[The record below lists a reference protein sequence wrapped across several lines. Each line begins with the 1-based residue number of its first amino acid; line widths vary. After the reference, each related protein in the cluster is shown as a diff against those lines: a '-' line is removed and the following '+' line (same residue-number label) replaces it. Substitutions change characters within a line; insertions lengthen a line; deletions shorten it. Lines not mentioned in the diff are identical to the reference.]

1 MTETIR
7 SRSLIV
13 RAHAPWRRVVL
24 VSVLALLV
32 ALVLYVVY
40 EWGRYDAGY
49 DRLAVGQQRVESDVA
64 VQRLEKANRELRTRL
79 AELDT
84 VRLGRAREQS
94 ELART
99 IGDLQAQVARQA
111 QELAF
116 YQGIV
121 EQNSTPALGVKLQQ
135 PRISTGRVAGRYRV
149 RIALVRAGRPDDV
162 VNGTIRLSV
171 DGNSAGTSKTLNMSE
186 LMPDRQR
193 ELPINF
199 RYFENFDQEIALPS
213 GFEAERLTI
222 ELRSS
227 RKGVTPLTQ
236 TFLWSVDKS

>member
-1 MTETIR
+1 MSKTIR
-7 SRSLIV
+7 SKSLVI
-13 RAHAPWRRVVL
+13 RTHAPWRRLVL
-24 VSVLALLV
+24 IGIVTLLV
-32 ALVLYVVY
+32 GLVLYVTY

-49 DRLAVGQQRVESDVA
+49 DRLAVAQQRVESRVA
-64 VQRLEKANRELRTRL
+64 GERLEKVNRDLRTKL

-84 VRLGRAREQS
+84 VRVGRAREQA
-94 ELART
+94 EVART

-135 PRISTGRVAGRYRV
+135 PRISPGSVAGRYRV
-149 RIALVRAGRPDDV
+149 RVSLVRAGRPDDV
-162 VNGTIRLSV
+162 VNGSIRLSV
-171 DGNSAGTSKTLNMSE
+171 DGESAGTAKTLNMSE

-193 ELPINF
+193 ELPITF

-213 GFEAERLTI
+213 GFQAERLTI

-236 TFLWSVDKS
+236 TFLWSGDK

>member
-1 MTETIR
+1 MSETIR
-7 SRSLIV
+7 SRSLVV
-13 RAHAPWRRVVL
+13 RAHAPSRRLALISVL
-24 VSVLALLV
+24 VLLAG
-32 ALVLYVVY
+32 LVLYVVY

-49 DRLAVGQQRVESDVA
+49 DRLAVAQQRVESRVA
-64 VQRLEKANRELRTRL
+64 AERLKKANRELSTRL

-84 VRLGRAREQS
+84 VRIGRAREQA
-94 ELART
+94 EVART

-121 EQNSTPALGVKLQQ
+121 EQSATPALGVKLQQ
-135 PRISTGRVAGRYRV
+135 PRISAASAAGRYRI
-149 RIALVRAGRPDDV
+149 RISLVRAGKPDDV
-162 VNGTIRLSV
+162 VNGSIRLSV
-171 DGNSAGTSKTLNMSE
+171 DGEAGGAARTLNMSE

-193 ELPINF
+193 ELPITF

-213 GFEAERLTI
+213 GFQAERLTV

-227 RKGVTPLTQ
+227 RKGVNPLTQ
-236 TFLWSVDKS
+236 TFLWSVDK

>member
-1 MTETIR
+1 MTQTIR
-7 SRSLIV
+7 SRSLVI
-13 RAHAPWRRVVL
+13 RPHAPWRRVAL
-24 VSVLALLV
+24 ISVLILL
-32 ALVLYVVY
+32 AFFVLYVVY

-49 DRLAVGQQRVESDVA
+49 DRLAVAQQRVESEVA
-64 VQRLEKANRELRTRL
+64 AERLQKANRELRTRL

-84 VRLGRAREQS
+84 VRLGRAREQA
-94 ELART
+94 EVART

-121 EQNSTPALGVKLQQ
+121 EQKSTPALGVKLQA
-135 PRISTGRVAGRYRV
+135 PRISPGSAAGRYRV
-149 RIALVRAGRPDDV
+149 RLALVRAGKPDDV
-162 VNGTIRLSV
+162 VNGSIRLSV
-171 DGNSAGTSKTLNMSE
+171 DGEASGSAKTLNMFE
-186 LMPDRQR
+186 LMPDQQR
-193 ELPINF
+193 ELPITF

-213 GFEAERLTI
+213 GFHPERLTV

-236 TFLWSVDKS
+236 TFLWSVDR